1 MRAVSNSTAISIEHR
16 IPFPPSAAA
25 LHCVA
30 LSGES
35 QNASCGCGRQGQR
48 PEVCQS
54 FRTIAA
60 ALADACVAA
69 DTDTDTKADTDT
81 EADKSV
87 SQFR

>member
-1 MRAVSNSTAISIEHR
+1 M
-16 IPFPPSAAA
+16 
-25 LHCVA
+25 LH
-30 LSGES
+30 
-35 QNASCGCGRQGQR
+35 CGRQGQR